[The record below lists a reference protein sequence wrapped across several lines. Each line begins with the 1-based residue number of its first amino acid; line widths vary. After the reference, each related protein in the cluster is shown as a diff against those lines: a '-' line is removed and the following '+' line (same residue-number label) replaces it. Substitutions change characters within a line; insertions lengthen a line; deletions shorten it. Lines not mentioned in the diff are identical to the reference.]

1 MKRFLKVREEEE
13 IQALFNRKIKPL
25 GCEEIKIDQCW
36 HRILAEDIFSPEDLP
51 QFNKS
56 VMDGYALRAQDTFGA
71 SETNPVILKVVGEV
85 LMGEAPEISIQRN
98 QAARIS
104 TGGVLPQGSNGVVMM
119 EHTELKGDEVTIY
132 KALAP
137 WGNVL
142 RSGGDVSKGEKVLSK
157 GNFLRAQD
165 IGILVGLGIMLLKVY
180 CQPKVA
186 VISTGDEVVSPDIK
200 PEPGQIRDINSY
212 TLEAQVK
219 GIGCVPVRLGI
230 VKDDFSEIVEKI
242 NQGLKFCDLVLISG
256 GSSVGFRDITLKA
269 ISSFANSQI
278 LAHGIAVKPGKP
290 NIIARIQEKFV
301 LGLPGH
307 PVSSMVSFSLIAQK
321 ILEGLMGCKT
331 KPWERRLTVQLTK
344 PVVSS
349 GRKEYVR
356 VALRRKGNKLLAEPI
371 LGKSSMLSTMV
382 KADGLISIPLGCEG
396 MESGQSVEVRLF

>member
-1 MKRFLKVREEEE
+1 MLELKTVDEATE
-13 IQALFNRKIKPL
+13 ILGKIRPL
-25 GCEEIKIDQCW
+25 GTEVVKVNEGLG
-36 HRILAEDIFSPEDLP
+36 RVAATDIISPEDLP
-51 QFNKS
+51 PFDKA

-71 SETNPVILKVVGEV
+71 SEANPVTLKVVGEV
-85 LMGEAPEISIQRN
+85 LMGEAPKISIQRN

-119 EHTELKGDEVTIY
+119 EHTELRGDEVTMY

-165 IGILVGLGIMLLKVY
+165 VGILIGLGIMSLKVY
-180 CQPKVA
+180 CQPKV
-186 VISTGDEVVSPDIK
+186 VIISTGDEIVRPEVK
-200 PEPGQIRDINSY
+200 PKLGQIRDINSY

-230 VKDDFSEIVEKI
+230 VKDNFSELVEKI
-242 NQGLKFCDLVLISG
+242 DQGLKFCDVVLISG

-269 ISSFANSQI
+269 IGSFANSQI
-278 LAHGIAVKPGKP
+278 LAHGIAIKPGKP
-290 NIIARIQEKFV
+290 NIIARIQGKFV

-307 PVSSMVSFSLIAQK
+307 PVSSMISFSLIAQK

-331 KPWERRLTVQLTK
+331 KPWQRRLTVQLTK

-356 VALRRKGNKLLAEPI
+356 VALRRKGDKLLAEPI

-382 KADGLISIPLGCEG
+382 KADGLISIPLGCGG
-396 MESGQSVEVRLF
+396 MESGQSVEVMLF